1 MSGRRSRFILG
12 LLALAACDPQ
22 KSDWGLDAIRTMV
35 TPPDDP
41 TLGCGVQIP
50 VDPAAGA
57 RAACQFRAGSRAP
70 ASLGIDESVR
80 TQIPIRH
87 IVIVMKENR
96 SFDHLVGKLHELGR
110 PDVEAVP
117 ATYSNPDLQG
127 NAVFPSH
134 ATTTCIVHDPGHQS
148 ASVLSSINNGTMD
161 GFVTNAAQTTGTD
174 GHFAMWQYAET
185 DFPFYYWLANEFA
198 IADRHFAPMASGT
211 FGNRNFMLF
220 GTNAGVVDTGISFP
234 PPNTPSIMQLLM
246 NRGFTW
252 GAYSDGDPASGAL
265 DWGPSDPGVHSLR
278 DFYDALDAGTL
289 PNVSLVD
296 GRDYIDDEHPF
307 ADIQTGEAWTKA
319 IYDHAIA
326 SPQWPLMA
334 VIWTYDEA
342 GGFADHVP
350 PPLGCQTAP
359 TKAPFTQMGPR
370 IPLVMISPWAKR
382 GFASH
387 IPRDHTA
394 IIRFVETVFDLP
406 SLTARDANSDG
417 LFDLFDFSCGRDLSV
432 PTAPAAGTGG
442 CPDPPP
448 LGAH

>member
-1 MSGRRSRFILG
+1 MNSRGARLIVA
-12 LLALAACDPQ
+12 LLSLAACDPQ

-35 TPPDDP
+35 TPADDP

-50 VDPAAGA
+50 ADPAADA
-57 RAACQFRAGSRAP
+57 RAVCQFRAGARAP

-80 TQIPIRH
+80 AQIPIRH
-87 IVIVMKENR
+87 VVVMMKENR
-96 SFDHLVGKLHELGR
+96 SFDHLLGRLHELGR

-117 ATYSNPDLQG
+117 PTYSNPDRQG

-134 ATTTCIVHDPGHQS
+134 AATTCIPYDPGHQS
-148 ASVLSSINNGTMD
+148 ASVLASINNGTMD
-161 GFVTNAAQTTGTD
+161 GFVINAAQTTGTD
-174 GHFAMWQYAET
+174 GHFVMWQYDQT

-198 IADRHFAPMASGT
+198 IVDRHFAPMASGT

-265 DWGPSDPGVHSLR
+265 DWGPSDPGVHSLQEL
-278 DFYDALDAGTL
+278 YDALDAGTL
-289 PNVSLVD
+289 PNLSLVD
-296 GRDYIDDEHPF
+296 GRDYIDDDHPF
-307 ADIQTGEAWTKA
+307 ADIQTGEAWSKA

-334 VIWTYDEA
+334 IIWTYDEA

-350 PPLGCQTAP
+350 PPLGCQAP
-359 TKAPFTQMGPR
+359 TNAPSAKMGPR
-370 IPLVMISPWAKR
+370 VPLVAISPWAKR

-387 IPRDHTA
+387 VARDHTA

-406 SLTARDANSDG
+406 ALTARDANSDA
-417 LFDLFDFSCGRDLSV
+417 LLDLFDFSCGRDLTV
-432 PTAPAAGTGG
+432 PDAPAAGTNG